1 MSKSSFLKEVLHAQS
16 FSGTELENL
25 VDKHHINITTAM
37 NILTQ
42 HNFEREIME
51 ERFYIKEREGRQID
65 KKEEER

>member
-1 MSKSSFLKEVLHAQS
+1 MSKSSFLKEILHAQS

-42 HNFEREIME
+42 HNFEREIVE
-51 ERFYIKEREGRQID
+51 ERYYIKKGKRNEL
-65 KKEEER
+65 